1 MYRGRR
7 GSFHVCLKAKMIT
20 KINTICVCQ
29 SNLFS
34 QRPNVS
40 KNFDI
45 FCFWMHLI
53 LIVNGTKTV
62 CTRNILLCPGLY
74 LHWIC
79 SLEFLTFYKRN
90 RFQARIDVDNTELL
104 IKNVLFYLISSSPT
118 LFTSVDIYALFRDCI
133 CRIRSLSIFALSFG
147 GGISLSLKD
156 LLVGQLFTYLYT
168 SAHVQSISKLVSLT
182 WVTTT
187 KSVIL
192 HGV

>member
-1 MYRGRR
+1 
-7 GSFHVCLKAKMIT
+7 
-20 KINTICVCQ
+20 
-29 SNLFS
+29 
-34 QRPNVS
+34 
-40 KNFDI
+40 
-45 FCFWMHLI
+45 MHLI
-53 LIVNGTKTV
+53 LIVYGTKTV

-182 WVTTT
+182 
-187 KSVIL
+187 
-192 HGV
+192 

>member
-1 MYRGRR
+1 
-7 GSFHVCLKAKMIT
+7 
-20 KINTICVCQ
+20 
-29 SNLFS
+29 
-34 QRPNVS
+34 
-40 KNFDI
+40 
-45 FCFWMHLI
+45 MHLI
-53 LIVNGTKTV
+53 LIVYGTKTV
-62 CTRNILLCPGLY
+62 CTRNILLFPGLY

-182 WVTTT
+182 
-187 KSVIL
+187 
-192 HGV
+192 

>member
-1 MYRGRR
+1 
-7 GSFHVCLKAKMIT
+7 MIT

>member
-1 MYRGRR
+1 
-7 GSFHVCLKAKMIT
+7 
-20 KINTICVCQ
+20 
-29 SNLFS
+29 
-34 QRPNVS
+34 
-40 KNFDI
+40 
-45 FCFWMHLI
+45 MHLI
-53 LIVNGTKTV
+53 LIVYGTKTV

-90 RFQARIDVDNTELL
+90 RFQARIDVDNTELADKECF
-104 IKNVLFYLISSSPT
+104 ILFDFFESHFVY
-118 LFTSVDIYALFRDCI
+118 FCRYIYALFRDCV

-182 WVTTT
+182 
-187 KSVIL
+187 
-192 HGV
+192 

>member
-1 MYRGRR
+1 MSTILSFFFLCLSYHFNLSFSSHPLIVQLITHLFMFCEIQARLKVKVVLAIIARFHLGRR

-53 LIVNGTKTV
+53 LIVYGTKTV

-90 RFQARIDVDNTELL
+90 RFQARIDVDNTE
-104 IKNVLFYLISSSPT
+104 IADKECFILFDFFESHFVY
-118 LFTSVDIYALFRDCI
+118 F
-133 CRIRSLSIFALSFG
+133 CRYIRSF
-147 GGISLSLKD
+147 
-156 LLVGQLFTYLYT
+156 
-168 SAHVQSISKLVSLT
+168 
-182 WVTTT
+182 
-187 KSVIL
+187 
-192 HGV
+192 